1 MAFVFPT
8 NPTIGQKY
16 TEFGKTWEWDGE
28 AWRGSTLTLINAAQ
42 LGGLTASQFLRSDT
56 SGTLNGALTV
66 TGNVN
71 ISDRIVHIGDT
82 NTQIR
87 FPANDTVT
95 VETNGIE
102 RLRITSSGRVGIG
115 TSAPQSV
122 LDISAPAVVPNYTA
136 GSEVA
141 SNLRILNPSSDI
153 NTGPRISFGTIYSG
167 TSNIESAFIGVQ
179 RLTGTST
186 SASAGAASLVFGVN
200 KVGSTGTAEAMRINS
215 AGNVGIATTSPTT
228 TLDVGGTAA
237 IKVPVGTTAQRPTPA
252 TGQLRFNSQAASFE
266 GYNGS
271 AWGSIGGGASGGG
284 GDQVF
289 YENDQTVTANYTI
302 PADKNAMTTG
312 PININSGVV
321 ITVSTGAR
329 WVII

>member
-1 MAFVFPT
+1 VT
-8 NPTIGQKY
+8 
-16 TEFGKTWEWDGE
+16 D
-28 AWRGSTLTLINAAQ
+28 LTLPVRVEST
-42 LGGLTASQFLRSDT
+42 GASSYIDFVDAGT
-56 SGTLNGALTV
+56 SGGTFRNRVG
-66 TGNVN
+66 
-71 ISDRIVHIGDT
+71 
-82 NTQIR
+82 
-87 FPANDTVT
+87 
-95 VETNGIE
+95 
-102 RLRITSSGRVGIG
+102 SSGNDLALWTSATERMRIDSAGNVGIG
-115 TSAPQSV
+115 TSSPAYPLDVSGYLRATDIYVGTLTSDAPG
-122 LDISAPAVVPNYTA
+122 DANT
-136 GSEVA
+136 
-141 SNLRILNPSSDI
+141 
-153 NTGPRISFGTIYSG
+153 NTGVHIDGGFSSFFSRNDGGNNGPIVANRNNSDG
-167 TSNIESAFIGVQ
+167 ALVAFRRDGVQIGFIGAAASGITFASGGTTE
-179 RLTGTST
+179 RMRITST
-186 SASAGAASLVFGVN
+186 
-200 KVGSTGTAEAMRINS
+200 
-215 AGNVGIATTSPTT
+215 GNVGIATTNPTS
-228 TLDVGGTAA
+228 TLDVSGTGA

>member
-8 NPTIGQKY
+8 NPTVGQKY

-28 AWRGSTLTLINAAQ
+28 AWRGSTLTLINAST

-56 SGTLNGALTV
+56 SDTMTGSLTI
-66 TGNVN
+66 TGNVT
-71 ISDRIVHIGDT
+71 IADRIIHSGDT

-87 FPANDTVT
+87 FPANDTVS
-95 VETNGIE
+95 VETNGAE
-102 RLRITSSGRVGIG
+102 RMRIDNNGNVLIGTPSTLNKNATAFNLQTSGMAAGGSVFTYGVYGGSSGNL
-115 TSAPQSV
+115 TLTAN
-122 LDISAPAVVPNYTA
+122 AYPANTGSNHFVSIASGTA
-136 GSEVA
+136 GGGGPSEIA
-141 SNLRILNPSSDI
+141 R
-153 NTGPRISFGTIYSG
+153 F
-167 TSNIESAFIGVQ
+167 
-179 RLTGTST
+179 
-186 SASAGAASLVFGVN
+186 VN
-200 KVGSTGTAEAMRINS
+200 NGR
-215 AGNVGIATTSPTT
+215 VGIATTSPTT